1 MNIHFE
7 YHDVAASQRLEGL
20 VTERLSKLENKY
32 DFIVSADVYFKKQK
46 SSNPEIGKIC
56 SVRLG
61 TPGPTVFA
69 EVASATFEASIA
81 KVITDLGSQLQT
93 RKDKLKQH

>member
-20 VTERLSKLENKY
+20 ATERLNKLENKY
-32 DFIVSADVYFKKQK
+32 DFIISADVYFKKQN

-56 SVRLG
+56 SIRLG
-61 TPGPTVFA
+61 TPGPTLFA
-69 EVASATFEASIA
+69 EVFSASFEAALA
-81 KVITDLGSQLQT
+81 KDTTELGSQLQT
-93 RKDKLKQH
+93 QKEKLKQH

>member
-7 YHDVAASQRLEGL
+7 YHDVAASQRLEGV
-20 VTERLSKLENKY
+20 VTEKLNKLVNKY

-46 SSNPEIGKIC
+46 SSNPEVGKIC

-61 TPGPTVFA
+61 TPGPTLFA
-69 EVASATFEASIA
+69 EVAAATFEASIA
-81 KVITDLGSQLQT
+81 KVMTELGSQLQT

>member
-20 VTERLSKLENKY
+20 IAEKLNKLENKY
-32 DFIVSADVYFKKQK
+32 DFIISADVYFKKQN
-46 SSNPEIGKIC
+46 SSNPEMSKIC

-61 TPGPTVFA
+61 TPGPTLFA
-69 EVASATFEASIA
+69 EVSAVNFESCIA
-81 KVITDLGSQLQT
+81 KVITELGSQLQT
-93 RKDKLKQH
+93 QKDKLKQH

>member
-7 YHDVAASQRLEGL
+7 YHDVAASQRLEAL
-20 VTERLSKLENKY
+20 LTEKLNKLENKY
-32 DFIVSADVYFKKQK
+32 DFIISADVYFKKQN

-61 TPGPTVFA
+61 TPGPTLFA
-69 EVASATFEASIA
+69 EGSTATFEASIA
-81 KVITDLGSQLQT
+81 KVITELGSQLQT
-93 RKDKLKQH
+93 RKEKLKQH